1 MVKKIVISVIVVLLL
16 GAGGYWYFTYRSAQT
31 AQAALSS
38 LTTAPLER
46 GELVETVSAT
56 GKVRPNQTTSL
67 TWQTTGTVD
76 TVEVKVGDKVDAGH
90 VLARLKQTSLP
101 QGVITA
107 QATLI
112 EAKEALDDLTTQAET
127 SKTSALE
134 KVMQLEADLRDA
146 QYQLDNFTVPVD
158 QASLST
164 TEALT
169 KTKQKLEEARKA
181 FEPYKY
187 YPSSDQTREDRLQ
200 DLNDAQASYNSAVKR
215 LQYESELEVAQANLD
230 QAWKDFNKY
239 ANGPSQEDIQMAQ
252 AKVDA
257 AQATLS
263 QAWLEAPFAGTIT
276 QVNIKSGDKTEYNS
290 STSSSAA
297 AFRLDDLESLFV
309 DLDVSEID
317 VDKVQIGQEAE
328 VTLDAIPQAVYHG
341 KVTEIA
347 KVSTTSSGAVNFTV
361 TVQVTD
367 ADARVRPGMTSEVK
381 IFVGKQENVLLVPLQ
396 AIQTEKGQQVVYV
409 QQPGQAPTAVP
420 VELGISSD
428 EYSALVSGE
437 VKEGDPV
444 VLNPAAMNGTTNQGM
459 MFGPGPGGPG
469 GGGRR
474 NNGGNGGG
482 EGEGGGQP

>member
-1 MVKKIVISVIVVLLL
+1 MVKKIVIAVVVILLI

-38 LTTAPLER
+38 LATAPLER

-76 TVEVKVGDKVDAGH
+76 SVDVKVGDKVTIGQ
-90 VLARLKQTSLP
+90 VLARLKQTSLS
-101 QGVITA
+101 QSIITA

-112 EAKEALDDLTTQAET
+112 EAKEALDDLTSEAET
-127 SKTSALE
+127 SKISALE

-164 TEALT
+164 TEALAI
-169 KTKQKLEEARKA
+169 TKQKLDEARKA

-187 YPSSDQTREDRLQ
+187 YPSSDQTREDRLE
-200 DLNDAQASYNSAVKR
+200 DLNDAQAAYNSAVKR
-215 LQYESELEVAQANLD
+215 LQYESEFEVAQANLD

-239 ANGPSQEDIQMAQ
+239 ANGPSQEDILKAQ

-257 AQATLS
+257 AQATLN
-263 QAWLEAPFAGTIT
+263 QAWIEAPFNGTIT
-276 QVNIKSGDKTEYNS
+276 QVNIKPGDKTEYNS

-297 AFRLDDLESLFV
+297 AFRLDDLERLFI

-328 VTLDAIPQAVYHG
+328 VTLDAIPGNIYHG
-341 KVTEIA
+341 KVTDIA
-347 KVSTTSSGAVNFTV
+347 TVSTTTSGAVNFTV
-361 TVQVTD
+361 TVEITD
-367 ADARVRPGMTSEVK
+367 ADARVRPGMTAEVK
-381 IFVGKQENVLLVPLQ
+381 IAVGKQEDVLLIPLQ
-396 AIQTEKGQQVVYV
+396 AIQTENGQQVVYV
-409 QQPGQAPTAVP
+409 QQPGQAPMAVP
-420 VELGISSD
+420 VELGISSE

-437 VKEGDPV
+437 IKEGDPV
-444 VLNPAAMNGTTNQGM
+444 VLNPAAMNGDTNQGM

-474 NNGGNGGG
+474 NDGG
-482 EGEGGGQP
+482 EGGGEGGGQP